1 MEHHIY
7 KKKELV
13 KGGFLKKLL
22 GQKVKENA
30 LIEIN
35 NLLAEKELTSI
46 TVDEVQ
52 NIAGKYKVNL
62 EGEFNNDVLVFYTD
76 YLRSCLDDKYL
87 SDEEL
92 TDLKH
97 LKFILGINDK
107 EVDTIHS
114 KLAGEIYK
122 VEVEKAIEDGMLD
135 EDEKQLMEKLQND
148 LKLPSDV
155 AEKIYEISG
164 QELLK
169 NFMNNALSDEMLSP
183 EEEAELQKIAQN
195 LNAEVKLDSA
205 TRANL
210 DKYKLFWQIENDA
223 IPEIEVNIGLPRKE
237 KCYFQTKADWL
248 EHAIEPDVDN
258 NTRSGLRIKIAKG
271 DYWRN
276 IHKQEKTLNEK
287 EWNHIDSGQ
296 LYLTNKKII
305 FKGAKGDKII
315 LLNRITEFEVFV
327 NGLFL
332 EKEKG
337 INPFLNFTSNT
348 DIFAMLL
355 GKAISQLD

>member
-7 KKKELV
+7 KKKELI
-13 KGGFLKKLL
+13 KGGFLKSLV

-46 TVDEVQ
+46 TVDEIQ
-52 NIAGKYKVNL
+52 NIAAKYKVNL
-62 EGEFNNDVLVFYTD
+62 EGEFNSEVLVFYTN
-76 YLRSCLDDKYL
+76 YLKSCLDDKYL
-87 SDEEL
+87 SDEEIA
-92 TDLKH
+92 DLKH
-97 LKFILGINDK
+97 LKFILGINDR
-107 EVDTIHS
+107 EVDEIHTE
-114 KLAGEIYK
+114 LAGQIYK
-122 VEVEKAIEDGMLD
+122 TEVEKAIEDGMLD
-135 EDEKQLMEKLQND
+135 DDEKQLMEKLQND
-148 LKLPSDV
+148 LKLPTDV
-155 AEKIYEISG
+155 AEKIYQTSG
-164 QELLK
+164 QELLN
-169 NFMNNALSDEMLSP
+169 NFMNNAISDEMLSP

-210 DKYKLFWQIENDA
+210 DKYKLFWQIENDE

-237 KCYFQTKADWL
+237 KCYFQTQA
-248 EHAIEPDVDN
+248 DVDN

-276 IHKQEKTLNEK
+276 IKKKEKTLNEK
-287 EWNHIDSGQ
+287 EWNHIDTGN

-315 LLNRITEFEVFV
+315 LLNRVTEFEVFV
-327 NGLFL
+327 NGIFL

-355 GKAISQLD
+355 GKAISQLN